1 MPDEKKIQV
10 QVCYSSGDA
19 VSLLDVSVPLGASVR
34 QAIDSSGILELH
46 PELNL
51 NLNTLKLGVYG
62 KLKDESAVLHAG
74 DRVEIYR
81 PLLADPMEARRRR
94 AQKQQKLA
102 V

>member
-34 QAIDSSGILELH
+34 QAIDSSGILEQH

-51 NLNTLKLGVYG
+51 NILKLGVYG

-81 PLLADPMEARRRR
+81 PLFADPMEARRRR

>member
-1 MPDEKKIQV
+1 MPEEKNIEV

-19 VSLLDVSVPLGASVR
+19 VSLLDVLVSCGATVR
-34 QAIDSSGILELH
+34 DAVNASRILEMY

-51 NLNTLKLGVYG
+51 DTLKIGIYG
-62 KLKDESAVLHAG
+62 KLKDASAVLHAG

-81 PLLADPMEARRRR
+81 SLLADPMEARRRR
-94 AQKQQKLA
+94 AQKQQKTA

>member
-1 MPDEKKIQV
+1 MPDENKIQV
-10 QVCYSSGDA
+10 QVCYSPGDA
-19 VSLLDVSVPLGASVR
+19 VSLLNVSVPLGASVR
-34 QAIDSSGILELH
+34 QAIDSSCILERH

-51 NLNTLKLGVYG
+51 NTLKIGVYG
-62 KLKDESAVLHAG
+62 KLKDESAVLHEG